1 VTKEGLLSTSLILE
15 AIETKDCLLSSS
27 LLQGGY
33 REHGIVCCQ
42 HLCHWEVREARDGL
56 LPTCLPLGGYRD
68 KDGLLTTLTLGGHG
82 IKGWSAAYISDIGRL

>member
-42 HLCHWEVREARDGL
+42 HLCHWKVIETRESL
-56 LPTCLPLGGYRD
+56 LP
-68 KDGLLTTLTLGGHG
+68 KFLTLGGHG